1 VGEADFYITSA
12 EAADQYADQLQ
23 NFRPDFF
30 GVRPGVLI
38 VFWSPAA
45 K

>member
-1 VGEADFYITSA
+1 MNAA
-12 EAADQYADQLQ
+12 EEYRDQLKGLH
-23 NFRPDFF
+23 PDFF

-38 VFWSPAA
+38 LLWSPPP